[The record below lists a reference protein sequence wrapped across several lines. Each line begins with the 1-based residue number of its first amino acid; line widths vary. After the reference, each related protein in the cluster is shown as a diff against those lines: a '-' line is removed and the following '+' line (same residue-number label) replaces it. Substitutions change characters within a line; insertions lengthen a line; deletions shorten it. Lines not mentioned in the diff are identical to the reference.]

1 MDKKFL
7 NRVVGR
13 LVNETIIVYVKEEI
27 YSVPFAPSFL
37 SYPFPPSLFSHSFF
51 PPAFNKHCKEI
62 YSLNEQEIEY
72 LWIEY
77 KNIIKDKMFDD
88 QLV

>member
-13 LVNETIIVYVKEEI
+13 LVKETRMDYVKEEI
-27 YSVPFAPSFL
+27 YSVPFAPSPLFYTL
-37 SYPFPPSLFSHSFF
+37 ILPFSLFFF
-51 PPAFNKHCKEI
+51 FPAFNKHCKEI

-77 KNIIKDKMFDD
+77 KNIIKDKMFDK
-88 QLV
+88 QLA